1 MSLKKIRRRLS
12 QTFRFSIE
20 SSLSELAE
28 HLTIEE
34 SNGEVKN
41 NGKLV
46 TKLIPIKNETKKW
59 DHSYSSF
66 THTGIHHSSTFT
78 KNHRRLSL
86 SHSRIIDVNHRP
98 GRNNQIF
105 PHCFNHECIQG
116 IFLAVLVIDL
126 IFCWSLR
133 WHLCFP
139 YVLENVL
146 TWKYYLQINREI
158 SVLSKYHCSV

>member
-41 NGKLV
+41 NGM
-46 TKLIPIKNETKKW
+46 
-59 DHSYSSF
+59 H
-66 THTGIHHSSTFT
+66 HTSTFT

-98 GRNNQIF
+98 GRNITLPF
-105 PHCFNHECIQG
+105 
-116 IFLAVLVIDL
+116 IDL
-126 IFCWSLR
+126 IL
-133 WHLCFP
+133 
-139 YVLENVL
+139 
-146 TWKYYLQINREI
+146 
-158 SVLSKYHCSV
+158 LSW

>member
-41 NGKLV
+41 NG
-46 TKLIPIKNETKKW
+46 IKGLNLPTL
-59 DHSYSSF
+59 HSGMH
-66 THTGIHHSSTFT
+66 HTSTFT

-98 GRNNQIF
+98 DSISSLKCLSPSLGIFRVEIPYRGQAFSVQKRNHFSRVYCWQSALSCKVLVANHSDNVLTHEKCTENNQITRLGCA
-105 PHCFNHECIQG
+105 P
-116 IFLAVLVIDL
+116 A
-126 IFCWSLR
+126 
-133 WHLCFP
+133 
-139 YVLENVL
+139 
-146 TWKYYLQINREI
+146 
-158 SVLSKYHCSV
+158 

>member
-34 SNGEVKN
+34 NNGEVKN
-41 NGKLV
+41 NGNSNVMLEYLNQWQNSV
-46 TKLIPIKNETKKW
+46 VLFGMFSLLGM
-59 DHSYSSF
+59 H
-66 THTGIHHSSTFT
+66 HTSTFT

-98 GRNNQIF
+98 GKEFHLQRFHGSNLCSLHREWHRFPLNMLHTWNQSNLF
-105 PHCFNHECIQG
+105 EF
-116 IFLAVLVIDL
+116 A
-126 IFCWSLR
+126 S
-133 WHLCFP
+133 
-139 YVLENVL
+139 
-146 TWKYYLQINREI
+146 
-158 SVLSKYHCSV
+158 